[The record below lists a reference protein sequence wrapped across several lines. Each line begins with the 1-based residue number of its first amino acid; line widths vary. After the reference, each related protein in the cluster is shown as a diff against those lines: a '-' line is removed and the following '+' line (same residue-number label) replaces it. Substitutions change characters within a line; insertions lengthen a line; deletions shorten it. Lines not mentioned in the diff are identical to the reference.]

1 LVHEIHDKDYILIW
15 FSVGYMSKMKAIKTF
30 RDLLAFLT
38 IIPLGKTDD
47 FVVTSAEAIF
57 LFPVIGGFI
66 GLLGAAYFLGCG
78 FLLSQ
83 VLAFVNSVIQI
94 PVEFLLKL
102 ALAVMTLAFLLVLTG
117 LQHFD
122 GLVDLGNA
130 IGFGTVK
137 ERRAVAHAWTVT
149 YKGATIAILVEFLAV
164 AGLFLMSADFAFG
177 AVIAAEVAAKLGM
190 VTIAL
195 IGKPTHTGLGSIV
208 LEAAKRKRSL
218 IAYLLAVLIVY
229 PLLGLMGI
237 WVILIS
243 VLLSVVMERVA
254 NSVFGGVS
262 GDMIGATNE
271 IVRAVSLAFVAG
283 VLLL

>member
-78 FLLSQ
+78 FLLSHIF
-83 VLAFVNSVIQI
+83 AFINSVIQI
-94 PVEFLLKL
+94 PVEFLLNL

-130 IGFGTVK
+130 IGLGTLK
-137 ERRAVAHAWTVT
+137 ERRAAAHAWTVT
-149 YKGATIAILVEFLAV
+149 HKGAFLAIFVEFLAV
-164 AGLFLMSADFAFG
+164 AGLFFINADFAFG
-177 AVIAAEVAAKLGM
+177 AIIAAEIAAKLGM
-190 VTIAL
+190 VTVAL
-195 IGKPTHTGLGSIV
+195 LGKPTHTGLGSIV

-218 IAYLLAVLIVY
+218 IAYFLAVLIVI
-229 PLLGLMGI
+229 PLLGLMGV

-243 VLLSVVMERVA
+243 VLLSVFMERVA

-271 IVRAVSLAFVAG
+271 VVRAASLLFVAG